1 MNHSRWIT
9 VLSIIL
15 IIASC
20 ILYGIHYAIFR
31 DAHHIFIYL
40 LGDVAFV
47 PIEVL
52 LVTVVVHQLLT
63 RREMR
68 VRLEKLNMV
77 IGAFFSEVG
86 ISLLHIFSQADPSVE
101 SIRNDLMI
109 STDWSDEKFKIVK
122 NELKKYEYK
131 LDTGAL
137 DLDYLRKFLI
147 GRRDF
152 LVRLMEN
159 PTLLEH
165 ESFTRLLRAVFH
177 LTEEL
182 SSRVD
187 IDSLPQSDR
196 THLAGDSKRA
206 YVRLVDEWLDY
217 MEHLKLNYPYL
228 FSLAMRLNPFRK
240 QPAPIVT

>member
-1 MNHSRWIT
+1 MKRSRWIIF
-9 VLSIIL
+9 LSTIL
-15 IIASC
+15 IIASAV
-20 ILYGIHYAIFR
+20 LYGMHYAIFR
-31 DAHHIFIYL
+31 DSHHIFIYL

-52 LVTVVVHQLLT
+52 LVTVVVHQLLI

-86 ISLLHIFSQADPSVE
+86 ISLLHIFSESDPSVE
-101 SIRNDLMI
+101 SIRNSLMI
-109 STDWSDEKFKIVK
+109 STDWTDETFAAVRK
-122 NELKKYEYK
+122 ELKRYEYRI
-131 LDTGAL
+131 DIGQL
-137 DLDYLRKFLI
+137 DLGYLKKFLI

-182 SSRVD
+182 SSRHD
-187 IDSLPQSDR
+187 IDSIPESDR
-196 THLAGDSKRA
+196 KHLAGDSRRA

-240 QPAPIVT
+240 RPSPIVT